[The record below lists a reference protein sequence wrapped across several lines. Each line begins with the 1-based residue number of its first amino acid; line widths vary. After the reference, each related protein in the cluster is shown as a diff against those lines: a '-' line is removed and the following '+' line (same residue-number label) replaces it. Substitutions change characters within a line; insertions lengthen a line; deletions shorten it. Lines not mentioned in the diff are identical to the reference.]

1 LTIYFKKIFPA
12 LENEFL
18 MLIFAGLNRKF
29 LLASM
34 FVSVVINPC
43 NSHASCIKTKLRMK
57 KAFSLLMAAMFV
69 FATSLSAQ
77 TPAAPAKKEVKKEMK
92 KADKE
97 MKKGEKMGKNMTPP
111 PPPPPG
117 KVKKDAKAPVAAQAP
132 AQHLKK
138 DGTPDKRFKENKVAP
153 APKHLK
159 KDGTPDKRFKENK
172 DKK

>member
-1 LTIYFKKIFPA
+1 
-12 LENEFL
+12 
-18 MLIFAGLNRKF
+18 
-29 LLASM
+29 
-34 FVSVVINPC
+34 
-43 NSHASCIKTKLRMK
+43 MK

-111 PPPPPG
+111 PPPPPV